1 MNKRPARYTGR
12 LPAIMVDPDT
22 LERVTKIAFEND
34 KSVGAVVRDAIA
46 FYLQKNDSLAIRNV
60 ELS

>member
-1 MNKRPARYTGR
+1 
-12 LPAIMVDPDT
+12 MVDPDT

-46 FYLQKNDSLAIRNV
+46 FYLQKNDSLTIRKV